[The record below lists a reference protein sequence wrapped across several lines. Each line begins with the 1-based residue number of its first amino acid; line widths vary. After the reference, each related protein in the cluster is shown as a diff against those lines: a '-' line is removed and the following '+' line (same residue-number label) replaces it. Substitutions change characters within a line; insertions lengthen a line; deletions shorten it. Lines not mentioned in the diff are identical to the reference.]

1 MNGDDEH
8 EGRLRTVPHRRAAVA
23 APLRSASRRGL
34 ASAGLSL
41 LLLVAACS
49 TIRIPVIEP
58 NGRGEVGEASWYGQR
73 HQGQRTAS
81 GERYDRF
88 AMTAAH
94 PDLSFG
100 TRVRVKNLENGKSV
114 VVRINDRGPFVR
126 GRIIDL
132 SYAAARTLGMTA
144 DGVARVRIEPLN

>member
-8 EGRLRTVPHRRAAVA
+8 EGRLRPVPHRGAGVA
-23 APLRSASRRGL
+23 APLCSVARRGL

-49 TIRIPVIEP
+49 TIRVPVIGP
-58 NGRGEVGEASWYGQR
+58 NGRGEVGEASWYGRR
-73 HQGQRTAS
+73 HQGLRTAS